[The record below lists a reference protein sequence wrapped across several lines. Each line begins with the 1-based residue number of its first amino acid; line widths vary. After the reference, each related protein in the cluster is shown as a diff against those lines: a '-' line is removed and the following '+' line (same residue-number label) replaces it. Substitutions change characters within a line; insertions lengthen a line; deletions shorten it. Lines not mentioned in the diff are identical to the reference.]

1 MWSAHTAHCL
11 PCSAHQ
17 PPPMHPPPKLLLLLT
32 VLLAASPH
40 ALAQRPPAAA
50 CTPQER
56 DALLAFKQGITISSD
71 TAGLLASWRKDDCCQ
86 WRGVR
91 CTNRTGHVVALNLRG
106 HELAGEISP
115 SLLSLPHL
123 EHLDLSSNS
132 LVGPAGSIPEFLGSL
147 GNLRYLNLSGM
158 PFSGEVPP
166 HLGNLSKLH
175 YLDLSSYANVYSGD
189 LS

>member
-1 MWSAHTAHCL
+1 
-11 PCSAHQ
+11 
-17 PPPMHPPPKLLLLLT
+17 MHPPPKSLLILLLHA

-40 ALAQRPPAAA
+40 ALAQRLPAAA

-71 TAGLLASWRKDDCCQ
+71 TAGLLASWREDDCCQ

-91 CTNRTGHVVALNLRG
+91 CSNRTGHVVALNLRG
-106 HELAGEISP
+106 HELVGEISP

-147 GNLRYLNLSGM
+147 GNLIT
-158 PFSGEVPP
+158 
-166 HLGNLSKLH
+166 
-175 YLDLSSYANVYSGD
+175 
-189 LS
+189 